1 MSFKK
6 LEDFINIAKDAGAS
20 ELKYED
26 GDKKFAIAFPTA
38 ATPVMAAAPMAHAPS
53 AATAAPVKKAS
64 GNEVTSPF
72 VGTFYAS
79 SSPDAAA
86 YVKVGDRVSKG
97 QVLCIVEAMK
107 IMNEIE
113 SEVSGEVVEICVDNE
128 SYVEF
133 GQALFVV
140 KP

>member
-6 LEDFINIAKDAGAS
+6 LEDFISIAKSAGAS

-38 ATPVMAAAPMAHAPS
+38 LAPVMV
-53 AATAAPVKKAS
+53 TAPVSNTIVAPEKKS
-64 GNEVTSPF
+64 NGNEVTSPF
-72 VGTFYAS
+72 VGTFYSS
-79 SSPDAAA
+79 SSPETAAF
-86 YVKVGDRVSKG
+86 VKVGDKVSKG

-113 SEVSGEVVEICVDNE
+113 SEVSGEVVDICVDNE